1 MFSLF
6 NLFGLQTIWQFA
18 DFYIFEFK
26 DDDDSDD
33 EDVDDDSDDE
43 EEEDNMDEEKA
54 PNMAELLEELRKF
67 SAQDM

>member
-1 MFSLF
+1 LPTKFLTF
-6 NLFGLQTIWQFA
+6 TCFQFK
-18 DFYIFEFK
+18 DDD

-43 EEEDNMDEEKA
+43 DEDNADEDKA